1 MDVIGPPPWCAAFI
15 WLIKAAIHYG
25 WSPID
30 HFIGNTVLLQILMF
44 FFVIF
49 RVAVVAIVLVVI
61 VLTAVVIGARVN
73 QYRGIVGLVFF
84 IVLLFITSDNPS
96 KVGSPNPHLSCQL
109 VVTLNMYM

>member
-1 MDVIGPPPWCAAFI
+1 MVSLL
-15 WLIKAAIHYG
+15 LI
-25 WSPID
+25 
-30 HFIGNTVLLQILMF
+30 TLLGTQF
-44 FFVIF
+44 YYKYSCFFVIF

-96 KVGSPNPHLSCQL
+96 KVGPPNPHVSCQL